1 MFPTPIQNYSLKV
14 NVAYRLLLILTL
26 LVWLLPLIAV
36 MLTSIR
42 TFEDVLAGNYWTF
55 PEETALISNYSKVF
69 ENGKMG
75 RFFLNSLIITL
86 PTVVGT
92 LFLSSLAGYSLAMH
106 RFKLNLLVFAMFIA
120 GNFVPFQILMIPVR
134 NISIEMGMYNSHL
147 GLIIFHIAFQT
158 GFCTFFLRNFIKE
171 LPFELIEAARAEGAT
186 EWIIYKKIILPCIIP
201 ALAAL
206 GVLEFTFIWNDYFWA
221 LVLTQ
226 GDSVKPITVGL
237 DVLRGQW
244 TTSWNLVSA
253 GSVVAALPPVIMF
266 FILQKQFIHGLT
278 FGAVKG

>member
-1 MFPTPIQNYSLKV
+1 MFPTPIQKFSLKI
-14 NVAYRLLLILTL
+14 NIIYRLLLALTL
-26 LVWLLPLIAV
+26 FIWLLPLLAV
-36 MLTSIR
+36 MMTSIR

-55 PEETALISNYSKVF
+55 PEKTAFISNYSSVF
-69 ENGKMG
+69 EDGKMA

-86 PTVVGT
+86 PTVFGT
-92 LFLSSLAGYSLAMH
+92 LLLSSLAGYSLAMH

-120 GNFVPFQILMIPVR
+120 GNLVPYQILMIPVR
-134 NISIEMGMYNSHL
+134 SISIELGVYNTHF

-171 LPFELIEAARAEGAT
+171 LPFELIEAARVDGAT
-186 EWIIYKKIILPCIIP
+186 EWTIYRKIILPLITP

-226 GDSVKPITVGL
+226 GDAVKPITVGL

-244 TTSWNLVSA
+244 TTAWNLVSA

-266 FILQKQFIHGLT
+266 FILQRQFIQGLT

>member
-86 PTVVGT
+86 PTVFGT

-186 EWIIYKKIILPCIIP
+186 EWIIYRKIILPCIIP

-253 GSVVAALPPVIMF
+253 GSVVAALPPVIM
-266 FILQKQFIHGLT
+266 LSLIHISEPTRPLYL
-278 FGAVKG
+278 

>member
-1 MFPTPIQNYSLKV
+1 MFPTPIQKFSLKI
-14 NVAYRLLLILTL
+14 NITYRVLLAFTL
-26 LVWLLPLIAV
+26 FIWLLPLLAV

-42 TFEDVLAGNYWTF
+42 TFDDVLAGNYWTF
-55 PEETALISNYSKVF
+55 PEKTAFISNYSRVF
-69 ENGKMG
+69 EDGKMT

-86 PTVVGT
+86 PTVFGT
-92 LFLSSLAGYSLAMH
+92 LLLSSLAGFSLAMH

-120 GNFVPFQILMIPVR
+120 GNLVPYQILMIPVR
-134 NISIEMGMYNSHL
+134 SISIELGVYNTHF

-171 LPFELIEAARAEGAT
+171 LPFELIEAARVDGAT
-186 EWIIYKKIILPCIIP
+186 EWTIYRKIILPLITP

-244 TTSWNLVSA
+244 TTAWNLVSA

-266 FILQKQFIHGLT
+266 FILQRQFIQGLT

>member
-1 MFPTPIQNYSLKV
+1 MFPTPIQKFSLKI
-14 NVAYRLLLILTL
+14 NITYRLLLAFTL
-26 LVWLLPLIAV
+26 FIWLLPLLAV
-36 MLTSIR
+36 MMTSIR

-55 PEETALISNYSKVF
+55 PEKTAFISNYSSVF
-69 ENGKMG
+69 EDGKMA

-86 PTVVGT
+86 PTVFGT
-92 LFLSSLAGYSLAMH
+92 LLLSSLAGYSLAMH

-120 GNFVPFQILMIPVR
+120 GNLVPYQILMIPVR
-134 NISIEMGMYNSHL
+134 SISIELGVYNTHF

-171 LPFELIEAARAEGAT
+171 LPFELIEAARVDGAT
-186 EWIIYKKIILPCIIP
+186 EWTIYRKIILPLITP

-226 GDSVKPITVGL
+226 GDTVKPITVGL

-244 TTSWNLVSA
+244 TTAWNLVSA

-266 FILQKQFIHGLT
+266 FILQRQFIQGLT

>member
-1 MFPTPIQNYSLKV
+1 MFPTPIQKFSLKI
-14 NVAYRLLLILTL
+14 NITYRLLLALTL
-26 LVWLLPLIAV
+26 FIWLLPLLAV
-36 MLTSIR
+36 MMTSIR
-42 TFEDVLAGNYWTF
+42 TFEDVLAGNYWSF
-55 PEETALISNYSKVF
+55 PEKTAFISNYSSVF
-69 ENGKMG
+69 EDGKMA

-86 PTVVGT
+86 PTVFGT
-92 LFLSSLAGYSLAMH
+92 LLLSSLAGYSLAMH

-120 GNFVPFQILMIPVR
+120 GNLVPYQILMIPVR
-134 NISIEMGMYNSHL
+134 SISIELGVYNTHF

-171 LPFELIEAARAEGAT
+171 LPFELIEAARVDGAT
-186 EWIIYKKIILPCIIP
+186 EWTIYRKIILPLITP

-226 GDSVKPITVGL
+226 GDAVKPITVGL

-244 TTSWNLVSA
+244 TTAWNLVSA

-266 FILQKQFIHGLT
+266 FILQRQFIQGLT

>member
-14 NVAYRLLLILTL
+14 NIGYRLLLL
-26 LVWLLPLIAV
+26 LPLLIWLLPLVAV
-36 MLTSIR
+36 MLTSMR
-42 TFEDVLAGNYWTF
+42 TFDDVLAGNYWTF
-55 PEETALISNYSKVF
+55 PEETATIANYTAVF
-69 ENGKMG
+69 EGGKMG

-86 PTVVGT
+86 PTVIGT

-120 GNFVPFQILMIPVR
+120 GNFVPYQILMIPVR
-134 NISIEMGMYNSHL
+134 NISIDMGVYNTHI

-171 LPFELIEAARAEGAT
+171 LPFELIEAARADGAT
-186 EWIIYKKIILPCIIP
+186 EWTIYRKIILPLIVP

-226 GDSVKPITVGL
+226 GDTVKPITVGL

-253 GSVVAALPPVIMF
+253 GTVVAALHPVFMF
-266 FILQKQFIHGLT
+266 IILQKQFIQGLT

>member
-1 MFPTPIQNYSLKV
+1 MFPTPIQKFSLKI
-14 NVAYRLLLILTL
+14 NITYRVLLALTL
-26 LVWLLPLIAV
+26 FVWLLPLLAV
-36 MLTSIR
+36 MMTSIR

-55 PEETALISNYSKVF
+55 PEKTAFISNYSSVF
-69 ENGKMG
+69 EDGKMA

-86 PTVVGT
+86 PTVFGT
-92 LFLSSLAGYSLAMH
+92 LLLSSLAGYSLAMH

-120 GNFVPFQILMIPVR
+120 GNLVPYQILMIPVR
-134 NISIEMGMYNSHL
+134 SISIELGVYNTHF

-171 LPFELIEAARAEGAT
+171 LPFELIEAARVDGAT
-186 EWIIYKKIILPCIIP
+186 EWTIYRKIILPLITP

-244 TTSWNLVSA
+244 TTAWNLVSA

-266 FILQKQFIHGLT
+266 FILQRQFIHGLT

>member
-1 MFPTPIQNYSLKV
+1 MFPTPIQKFSLKI
-14 NVAYRLLLILTL
+14 NITYRLLLVFTL
-26 LVWLLPLIAV
+26 FIWLLPLLAV
-36 MLTSIR
+36 MMTSIR

-55 PEETALISNYSKVF
+55 PEKTAFISNYSSVF
-69 ENGKMG
+69 EDGKMA

-86 PTVVGT
+86 PTVFGT
-92 LFLSSLAGYSLAMH
+92 LLLSSLAGYSLAMH

-120 GNFVPFQILMIPVR
+120 GNLVPYQILMIPVR
-134 NISIEMGMYNSHL
+134 SISIELGVYNTHF

-171 LPFELIEAARAEGAT
+171 LPFELIEAARVDGAT
-186 EWIIYKKIILPCIIP
+186 EWTIYRKIILPLITP

-226 GDSVKPITVGL
+226 GDAVKPITVGL

-244 TTSWNLVSA
+244 TTAWNLVSA

-266 FILQKQFIHGLT
+266 FILQRQFIQGLT

>member
-86 PTVVGT
+86 PTVFGT

-186 EWIIYKKIILPCIIP
+186 EWIIYRKIILPCIIP

>member
-134 NISIEMGMYNSHL
+134 NISIEMGMYNTHL
-147 GLIIFHIAFQT
+147 GLIVFNIAFQT

-171 LPFELIEAARAEGAT
+171 LPFELIEAARADGAT
-186 EWIIYKKIILPCIIP
+186 EWTIYRKIIIPCTIP

-244 TTSWNLVSA
+244 TTSWYLVSA

-266 FILQKQFIHGLT
+266 FILQRQFIHGLT

>member
-1 MFPTPIQNYSLKV
+1 MFPTPIQKFSLKI
-14 NVAYRLLLILTL
+14 NITYRLLLALTL
-26 LVWLLPLIAV
+26 FIWLLPLLAV
-36 MLTSIR
+36 MMTSIR

-55 PEETALISNYSKVF
+55 PEKTAFISNYSSVF
-69 ENGKMG
+69 EDGKMA

-86 PTVVGT
+86 PTVFGT
-92 LFLSSLAGYSLAMH
+92 LLLSSLAGYSLAMH

-120 GNFVPFQILMIPVR
+120 GNLVPYQILMIPVR
-134 NISIEMGMYNSHL
+134 SISIELGVYNTHF

-171 LPFELIEAARAEGAT
+171 LPFELIEAARVDGAT
-186 EWIIYKKIILPCIIP
+186 EWTIYRKIILPLITP

-206 GVLEFTFIWNDYFWA
+206 GALEFTFIWNDYFWA

-226 GDSVKPITVGL
+226 GDAVKPITVGL

-244 TTSWNLVSA
+244 TTAWNLVSA

-266 FILQKQFIHGLT
+266 FILQRQFIQGLT

>member
-55 PEETALISNYSKVF
+55 PKETALISNYSKVF

-186 EWIIYKKIILPCIIP
+186 EWIIYRKIILPCIIP

-266 FILQKQFIHGLT
+266 FILQKLIYPRPYIWSC
-278 FGAVKG
+278 

>member
-1 MFPTPIQNYSLKV
+1 MFPTPIQKYSLKI
-14 NVAYRLLLILTL
+14 NIGYRVLLVFTLI
-26 LVWLLPLIAV
+26 VWLLPLIAV

-42 TFEDVLAGNYWTF
+42 TFDDVLAGNYWTF
-55 PEETALISNYSKVF
+55 PKETALVSNYAEVF
-69 ENGKMG
+69 ADGKMAG
-75 RFFLNSLIITL
+75 FFLNSLIITI
-86 PTVVGT
+86 PTVIGT

-120 GNFVPFQILMIPVR
+120 GNFVPYQILMIPVR
-134 NISIEMGMYNSHL
+134 NISIELGMYNSHL

-171 LPFELIEAARAEGAT
+171 LPFELIEAARADGAT
-186 EWIIYKKIILPCIIP
+186 EWTIYRKIIIPLTIP

-221 LVLTQ
+221 LILTQ
-226 GDSVKPITVGL
+226 GDTVKPITVGL

-244 TTSWNLVSA
+244 TTAWNLVSA

-266 FILQKQFIHGLT
+266 FILQRQFIQGLT

>member
-1 MFPTPIQNYSLKV
+1 MFPTPIQNYSLKI
-14 NVAYRLLLILTL
+14 NIAYRLLLLLTL
-26 LVWLLPLIAV
+26 FVWLLPLIAV

-55 PEETALISNYSKVF
+55 PEETALISNYSAVF
-69 ENGKMG
+69 EGGKMG

-134 NISIEMGMYNSHL
+134 NISIEMGMYNTHL

-171 LPFELIEAARAEGAT
+171 LPFELIEAARADGAT
-186 EWIIYKKIILPCIIP
+186 
-201 ALAAL
+201 
-206 GVLEFTFIWNDYFWA
+206 
-221 LVLTQ
+221 
-226 GDSVKPITVGL
+226 VGRS
-237 DVLRGQW
+237 D
-244 TTSWNLVSA
+244 
-253 GSVVAALPPVIMF
+253 I
-266 FILQKQFIHGLT
+266 
-278 FGAVKG
+278 

>member
-14 NVAYRLLLILTL
+14 NIAYRVLLILTL
-26 LVWLLPLIAV
+26 FVWLLPLIAV
-36 MLTSIR
+36 MLTSMR

-55 PEETALISNYSKVF
+55 PEETALISNYTAVF
-69 ENGKMG
+69 EGGKMG
-75 RFFLNSLIITL
+75 RFFLNSLIKTL
-86 PTVVGT
+86 PTVFGT

-120 GNFVPFQILMIPVR
+120 GNFVPYQILMIPVR
-134 NISIEMGMYNSHL
+134 NISIEMGVYNTHI

-171 LPFELIEAARAEGAT
+171 LPFELIEAARADGAT
-186 EWIIYKKIILPCIIP
+186 EWTIYTKIILPLIIP
-201 ALAAL
+201 ALAAM
-206 GVLEFTFIWNDYFWA
+206 GVLIFTFIWNDYFWA

-226 GDSVKPITVGL
+226 GDTVKPITVGL

-266 FILQKQFIHGLT
+266 FILLRLFILGLT

>member
-1 MFPTPIQNYSLKV
+1 MFPTPIQKFSLKI
-14 NVAYRLLLILTL
+14 NITYRVLLALTL
-26 LVWLLPLIAV
+26 FIWLLPLLAV
-36 MLTSIR
+36 MMTSIR

-55 PEETALISNYSKVF
+55 PEKTAFISNYSSVF
-69 ENGKMG
+69 EDGKMA

-86 PTVVGT
+86 PTVFGT
-92 LFLSSLAGYSLAMH
+92 LLLSSLAGYSLAMH

-120 GNFVPFQILMIPVR
+120 GNLVPYQILMIPVR
-134 NISIEMGMYNSHL
+134 SISIELGVYNTHF

-171 LPFELIEAARAEGAT
+171 LPFELIEAARVDGAT
-186 EWIIYKKIILPCIIP
+186 EWTIYRKIILPLITP

-226 GDSVKPITVGL
+226 GDAVKPITVGL

-244 TTSWNLVSA
+244 TTAWNLVSA

-266 FILQKQFIHGLT
+266 FILQKQFIQGLT

>member
-1 MFPTPIQNYSLKV
+1 MFPTPIQKFSLKI
-14 NVAYRLLLILTL
+14 NITYRLLLAFTL
-26 LVWLLPLIAV
+26 FIWLLPLLAV
-36 MLTSIR
+36 MMTSIR

-55 PEETALISNYSKVF
+55 PEKTAFISNYSSVF
-69 ENGKMG
+69 EDGKMA

-86 PTVVGT
+86 PTVFGT
-92 LFLSSLAGYSLAMH
+92 LLLSSLAGYSLAMH

-120 GNFVPFQILMIPVR
+120 GNLVPYQILMIPVR
-134 NISIEMGMYNSHL
+134 SISIELGVYNTHF

-171 LPFELIEAARAEGAT
+171 LPFELIEAARVDGAT
-186 EWIIYKKIILPCIIP
+186 EWTIYRKIILPLITP

-244 TTSWNLVSA
+244 TTAWNLVSA

-266 FILQKQFIHGLT
+266 FILQRQFIQGLT

>member
-1 MFPTPIQNYSLKV
+1 MFPTPIQKYSLSV
-14 NVAYRLLLILTL
+14 NVTYRIAL
-26 LVWLLPLIAV
+26 LVTLFIWLLPLIAV

-42 TFEDVLAGNYWTF
+42 TYDDILAGNYWGW
-55 PEETALISNYSKVF
+55 PEESGAIENYSRIF
-69 ENGKMG
+69 ADG
-75 RFFLNSLIITL
+75 RMARYFLNSLVITL
-86 PTVVGT
+86 PTVFGT
-92 LFLSSLAGYSLAMH
+92 LLLSSMAGFSLAMH
-106 RFKLNLLVFAMFIA
+106 KFKLNILLFCMFIA

-134 NISIEMGMYNSHL
+134 MLTIDLGIYNTYY

-171 LPFELIEAARAEGAT
+171 LPFELIEAARADGAT
-186 EWIIYKKIILPCIIP
+186 EWMIYRKIILPLIVP

-221 LVLTQ
+221 LILSQ

-237 DVLRGQW
+237 DNLRGQW
-244 TTSWNLVSA
+244 VASYNLISA
-253 GSVVAALPPVIMF
+253 GSVIAALPPVVMF
-266 FILQKQFIHGLT
+266 FLMQKHFINGLT

>member
-1 MFPTPIQNYSLKV
+1 MFPTPIQKFSLKI
-14 NVAYRLLLILTL
+14 NITYRVLLALTL
-26 LVWLLPLIAV
+26 FIWLLPLLAV
-36 MLTSIR
+36 MMTSIR

-55 PEETALISNYSKVF
+55 PEKTAFISNYSSVF
-69 ENGKMG
+69 EDGKMA

-86 PTVVGT
+86 PTVFGT
-92 LFLSSLAGYSLAMH
+92 LLLSSLAGYSLAMH

-120 GNFVPFQILMIPVR
+120 GNLVPYQILMIPVR
-134 NISIEMGMYNSHL
+134 SISIELGVYNTHF

-171 LPFELIEAARAEGAT
+171 LPFELIEAARVDGAT
-186 EWIIYKKIILPCIIP
+186 EWTIYRKIILPLITP
-201 ALAAL
+201 SLAAL

-244 TTSWNLVSA
+244 TTAWNLVSA

-266 FILQKQFIHGLT
+266 FILQRQFIQGLT

>member
-1 MFPTPIQNYSLKV
+1 MFPTPIQKFSLKI
-14 NVAYRLLLILTL
+14 NITYRVLLALTL
-26 LVWLLPLIAV
+26 FVWLLPLLAV
-36 MLTSIR
+36 MMTSIR

-55 PEETALISNYSKVF
+55 PEKTAFISNYSSVF
-69 ENGKMG
+69 EDGKMA
-75 RFFLNSLIITL
+75 RFFLYSLIITL
-86 PTVVGT
+86 PTVFGT
-92 LFLSSLAGYSLAMH
+92 LLLSSLAGYSLAMH

-120 GNFVPFQILMIPVR
+120 GNLVPYQILMLPVR
-134 NISIEMGMYNSHL
+134 SISIELGVYNTHF

-171 LPFELIEAARAEGAT
+171 LPFELIEAARVDGAT
-186 EWIIYKKIILPCIIP
+186 EWTIYRKIILPLITP

-226 GDSVKPITVGL
+226 GDAVKPITVGL

-244 TTSWNLVSA
+244 TTAWNLVSA

-266 FILQKQFIHGLT
+266 FILQKQFIQGLT

>member
-1 MFPTPIQNYSLKV
+1 MFPTPIQKFSLKI
-14 NVAYRLLLILTL
+14 NITYRLLLAFTL
-26 LVWLLPLIAV
+26 FIWLLPLLAV
-36 MLTSIR
+36 MMTSIR

-55 PEETALISNYSKVF
+55 PEKTAFISNYSAVF
-69 ENGKMG
+69 SDGKMA

-86 PTVVGT
+86 PTVFGT
-92 LFLSSLAGYSLAMH
+92 LLLSSLAGYSLAMH

-120 GNFVPFQILMIPVR
+120 GNLVPYQILMIPVR
-134 NISIEMGMYNSHL
+134 SISIELGVYNTHF

-171 LPFELIEAARAEGAT
+171 LPFELIEAARVDGAT
-186 EWIIYKKIILPCIIP
+186 EWTIYRKIILPLITP

-226 GDSVKPITVGL
+226 GDAVKPITVGL

-244 TTSWNLVSA
+244 TTAWNLVSA

-266 FILQKQFIHGLT
+266 FILQKQFIQGLT

>member
-266 FILQKQFIHGLT
+266 FILQKRFIHGLT

>member
-1 MFPTPIQNYSLKV
+1 MFPTPIQKFSLKI
-14 NVAYRLLLILTL
+14 NIIYRLLLALTL
-26 LVWLLPLIAV
+26 FIWLLPLLAV
-36 MLTSIR
+36 MMTSIR
-42 TFEDVLAGNYWTF
+42 TFEDVLAGNYWAF
-55 PEETALISNYSKVF
+55 PEKTAFISNYSSVF
-69 ENGKMG
+69 EDGKMA

-86 PTVVGT
+86 PTVFGT
-92 LFLSSLAGYSLAMH
+92 LLLSSLAGYSLAMH

-120 GNFVPFQILMIPVR
+120 GNLVPYQILMIPVR
-134 NISIEMGMYNSHL
+134 SISIELGVYNTHF

-171 LPFELIEAARAEGAT
+171 LPFELIEAARVDGAT
-186 EWIIYKKIILPCIIP
+186 EWTIYRKIILPLITP

-244 TTSWNLVSA
+244 TTAWNLVSD

-266 FILQKQFIHGLT
+266 FILQRQFIQGLT

>member
-186 EWIIYKKIILPCIIP
+186 EWIIYRKIILPCIIP

-226 GDSVKPITVGL
+226 GDSVKPITVGV

>member
-1 MFPTPIQNYSLKV
+1 MFPTPIQKYSLKI
-14 NVAYRLLLILTL
+14 NIGYRLLLIFTL
-26 LVWLLPLIAV
+26 FIWLLPLFAV

-42 TFEDVLAGNYWTF
+42 TFDDVLAGNYWTI
-55 PEETALISNYSKVF
+55 PKETALISNYYAVF
-69 ENGKMG
+69 ENGKMA

-86 PTVVGT
+86 PTVIGT

-106 RFKLNLLVFAMFIA
+106 RFKLNILVFAMFIA
-120 GNFVPFQILMIPVR
+120 GNLVPFQILMIPVR
-134 NISIEMGMYNSHL
+134 NISIELGVYNTHI

-171 LPFELIEAARAEGAT
+171 LPFELVEAARVDGAT
-186 EWIIYKKIILPCIIP
+186 EWTIYRKIIIPLTLP

-244 TTSWNLVSA
+244 TTAWNLVSA

-266 FILQKQFIHGLT
+266 FIMQRQFIQGLT
-278 FGAVKG
+278 FGAIKG